1 MIQRDWPT
9 IFPASPTLSGLCR
22 LSQLE
27 FLSSLTTQ
35 RIRRKVSRLS

>member
-22 LSQLE
+22 FSQLE

-35 RIRRKVSRLS
+35 RLRRRGESAL